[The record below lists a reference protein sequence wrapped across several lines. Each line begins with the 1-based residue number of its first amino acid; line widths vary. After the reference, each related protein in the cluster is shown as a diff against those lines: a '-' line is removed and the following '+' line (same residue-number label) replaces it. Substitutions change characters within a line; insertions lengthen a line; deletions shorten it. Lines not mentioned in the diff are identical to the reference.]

1 MHGLVAVLVSPLVHP
16 IEQVVCTM
24 REGSFADNT
33 DALGLMAAF
42 VGGGDAL
49 NSDMPGTQA
58 GASWRSAEKRVADQA
73 AYGVSS

>member
-1 MHGLVAVLVSPLVHP
+1 
-16 IEQVVCTM
+16 M